1 MEKIVFANYG
11 AGKQG
16 KSSSVK
22 EVYNLLNSKYK
33 AKLLIGGA
41 DVKAT
46 VQINGVLVGIE
57 SQGDP
62 YSRMF
67 QSMDDFVKMGCEIIV
82 CACRSSGSTR
92 RKVESL
98 ANMGYQVVWTR
109 NDRTDISTLHPY
121 LNMAFA
127 RRIEDLINDRIA
139 GVF

>member
-1 MEKIVFANYG
+1 MKKIVFANSG
-11 AGKQG
+11 AGNLG

-22 EVYNLLNSKYK
+22 EVYNLLKSKYT

-46 VQINGVLVGIE
+46 IQVNGVLVGLE

-67 QSMDDFVKMGCEIIV
+67 QSLDDFVNIGCEIIV
-82 CACRSSGSTR
+82 CTCRSSGSTR
-92 RKVESL
+92 IKVESL

-109 NDRTDISTLHPY
+109 NDRTDDSTLYSY
-121 LNMAFA
+121 LNKTYAS
-127 RRIEDLINDRIA
+127 RIEKLINDRIA
-139 GVF
+139 GIY